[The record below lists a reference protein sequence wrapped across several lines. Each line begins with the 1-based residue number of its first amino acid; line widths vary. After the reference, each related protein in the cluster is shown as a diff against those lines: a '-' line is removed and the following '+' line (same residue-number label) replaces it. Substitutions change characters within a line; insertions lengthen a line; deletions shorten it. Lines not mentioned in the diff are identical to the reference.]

1 MRFLGVLLL
10 IGIIVG
16 VAAVMLFVFDDSAA
30 DTPSGG
36 LTIELSSAPFPMT
49 IGVNRLR
56 VLVSDSNG
64 SPVEGADVAVSG
76 LLDHGG
82 MLPLRGVQEGGRDG
96 EYVFRVVWPM
106 NGSWT
111 IDVTAQT
118 GEDSEALTE
127 QFSAYVYALPPE
139 YDKPAATYRLIRETT
154 ADMAQSPDSE
164 LWIVIPQGTYDMVRR
179 GHDELPDDIRLQVG
193 RRDTLV
199 IRNDDIVD
207 HTIGPFFIRSGETIR
222 QRFTQAAVFQGV
234 CSLNDVGYINIV
246 VEG

>member
-1 MRFLGVLLL
+1 MRFLAALLL
-10 IGIIVG
+10 IGILVG
-16 VAAVMLFVFDDSAA
+16 VTVVMLFVFDGRTA
-30 DTPSGG
+30 DTALSG

-49 IGVNRLR
+49 IGVNRLLVR
-56 VLVSDSNG
+56 VADAGGN
-64 SPVEGADVAVSG
+64 PVDDADVSVSG

-82 MLPLRGVQEGGRDG
+82 MLPLRAVPEGSRDG

-111 IDVTAQT
+111 IDVTAQA
-118 GEDSEALTE
+118 GEDAAPLTE
-127 QFSAYVYALPPE
+127 QFNAYVYALPPE
-139 YDKPAATYRLIRETT
+139 YDKPAATYRRIRET
-154 ADMAQSPDSE
+154 AEQVAKNPDRE
-164 LWIVIPQGTYDMVRR
+164 LWIVIPQGTYDLVRR

-193 RRDTLV
+193 GRDTLV

-234 CSLNDVGYINIV
+234 CSLNDIGYINIV